1 MKYNFFFLQT
11 KCWKMCLSDNNGEKK
26 NTTMSVLRP
35 VAMSHELA
43 SSTLTTVKKIALL
56 CVH

>member
-43 SSTLTTVKKIALL
+43 SSTPTVKKIALL

>member
-1 MKYNFFFLQT
+1 MKYNFFLQT
-11 KCWKMCLSDNNGEKK
+11 KCRKMCLSDNNGEK

-43 SSTLTTVKKIALL
+43 SSTPTVKKIALL

>member
-1 MKYNFFFLQT
+1 MKYNFFFYRPNAG
-11 KCWKMCLSDNNGEKK
+11 KCVLVTITVKKK

-43 SSTLTTVKKIALL
+43 SSTPTVKKIALL